1 MTILDHALLYARR
14 GIRIIPIAPGEKYP
28 AGIEAWQTIATS
40 NETTITEWF
49 TTTYKNWGV
58 GICTGRAGT
67 RQIFVLDI
75 DEHNPQQSGS
85 DTLNDLE
92 TEHGKLPDTVTVLT
106 PTGGKHLYFT
116 TPIPIRNDAGKRLGP
131 GLDIRGDGGQVL
143 APPTIHPNGKPY
155 TFEDGYSI
163 TDMKPADAPEW
174 LIKRLTAEPKIDRTR
189 PADGDIFLTDP
200 NSPST
205 RYNNQHHWNT
215 ILTQDGWTYVYQGQ
229 DGTEYWRRPGKT
241 TGISAS
247 LNHNNND
254 ALIVF
259 SSNAPVPEGGYSKFG
274 YHAQR
279 HHQGSWKAA
288 AAQYL
293 NTNPNTTT
301 ATPDELLSQLIN
313 WQDFWNQD
321 HKAEDWIAYPLIA
334 RGRQTAL
341 FAVSKEGKSYIALAC
356 TAALAT
362 GKPIFGRP
370 AQPPTHVLYLD
381 YEMTS
386 SDLLERLDNLGYTRE
401 DNLTHLHYALIPSL
415 PPLNTYEGAAAVMKL
430 VELTGAQV
438 VVIDTTGRAVQGE
451 ENSAD
456 TYREFAR
463 TTGLALKAAGIA
475 LLRTDHAGKDKGK
488 TQGQRGSSAKND
500 DVDIVYHLQRDG
512 HTIKLTRIFSRI
524 GWAPNEVEL
533 VEEQLEDDY
542 NPIRLKETQ
551 ETFTQDT
558 YDLAR
563 RILAAFPELKPGME
577 QVETLK
583 FRDEARA
590 RGVKARNGKYK
601 KALLAIA
608 QNRLRD
614 PLE

>member
-1 MTILDHALLYARR
+1 MTVLENALLYASR
-14 GIRIIPIAPGEKYP
+14 GIRVIPIAPGEKYP

-40 NETTITEWF
+40 NTDTVKQWF
-49 TTTYKNWGV
+49 TTTYKGWGV
-58 GICTGRAGT
+58 GICTGRAGA
-67 RQIFVLDI
+67 RQVFVLDI
-75 DEHNPQQSGS
+75 DEHDPQQSGS
-85 DTLNDLE
+85 DTLADLE
-92 TEHGKLPDTVTVLT
+92 AEHGKLPDTVTVLT
-106 PTGGKHLYFT
+106 PTGGRHLYFT
-116 TPIPIRNDAGKRLGP
+116 TPIAIRNDAGKRLGP

-143 APPTIHPNGKPY
+143 APPTLHPTGKPY
-155 TFEDGYSI
+155 TFEEGFGI
-163 TDMKPADAPEW
+163 TDILPADAPDW

-200 NSPST
+200 NSPSA
-205 RYNNQHHWNT
+205 RYNNTTNWQT
-215 ILTQDGWTYVYQGQ
+215 ILTQDGWTYVYQGT

-247 LNHNNND
+247 LNHNGND

-259 SSNAPVPEGGYSKFG
+259 SSNAPVPEGGYSRFG

-279 HHQGSWKAA
+279 HHQGSWKQA
-288 AAQYL
+288 AAQYMNL
-293 NTNPNTTT
+293 NPTITTS
-301 ATPDELLSQLIN
+301 TPDELLSQLVN
-313 WQDFWNQD
+313 WQEFWNQD

-370 AQPPTHVLYLD
+370 AQDKVHVLYLD
-381 YEMTS
+381 YEMTAA
-386 SDLLERLDNLGYTRE
+386 DLMERLDNLGYTRE
-401 DNLTHLHYALIPSL
+401 DDLTHLHYALIPSL

-430 VELTGAQV
+430 VELTQAQV
-438 VVIDTTGRAVQGE
+438 VVIDTTGRAVEGE

-463 TTGLALKAAGIA
+463 TTGLALKGAGIA

-512 HTIKLTRIFSRI
+512 HTIKLTRVFSRI
-524 GWAPNEVEL
+524 GWAPTEVEL
-533 VEEQLEDDY
+533 IEEQLEEDH
-542 NPIRLKETQ
+542 NPIRLKETL
-551 ETFTQDT
+551 ETFTEPI
-558 YDLAR
+558 YNLAR
-563 RILAAFPELKPGME
+563 QILQAFPELKPGMVQE
-577 QVETLK
+577 DTNK
-583 FRDEARA
+583 FREEARA
-590 RGVKARNGKYK
+590 RGVAAKNQKWSP
-601 KALLAIA
+601 ALRAIA

-614 PLE
+614 PLN

>member
-1 MTILDHALLYARR
+1 MTVLENALLYASR
-14 GIRIIPIAPGEKYP
+14 GIRVIPIAPGEKYP

-40 NETTITEWF
+40 NEATVKQWF
-49 TTTYKNWGV
+49 TTTYKGWGV
-58 GICTGRAGT
+58 GICTGRAGA
-67 RQIFVLDI
+67 RQVFVLDI
-75 DEHNPQQSGS
+75 DEHDPQQSGS
-85 DTLNDLE
+85 DTLADLE
-92 TEHGKLPDTVTVLT
+92 AEHGKLPDTVTVLT
-106 PTGGKHLYFT
+106 PTGGRHLYFT
-116 TPIPIRNDAGKRLGP
+116 TPIAIRNDAGKRLGP

-143 APPTIHPNGKPY
+143 APPTLHPTGKPY
-155 TFEDGYSI
+155 TFEEGFGI
-163 TDMKPADAPEW
+163 TDILPADAPDW
-174 LIKRLTAEPKIDRTR
+174 LIKRLTAEPKIDRTK

-200 NSPST
+200 NSPSA
-205 RYNNQHHWNT
+205 RYNNTTNWQT
-215 ILTQDGWTYVYQGQ
+215 ILTQDGWTYVYQGT

-247 LNHNNND
+247 LNHNGND

-259 SSNAPVPEGGYSKFG
+259 SSNAPVPEGGYSRFG

-279 HHQGSWKAA
+279 HHQGSWKQA
-288 AAQYL
+288 AAQYMNL
-293 NTNPNTTT
+293 NPTITTS
-301 ATPDELLSQLIN
+301 TPDELLSQLVN
-313 WQDFWNQD
+313 WQEFWNQD

-356 TAALAT
+356 VAALAT

-370 AQPPTHVLYLD
+370 AQDQVHVLYLD
-381 YEMTS
+381 YEMTAA
-386 SDLLERLDNLGYTRE
+386 DLMERLDNLGYTRE

-430 VELTGAQV
+430 VELTQAQV
-438 VVIDTTGRAVQGE
+438 VVIDTTGRAVEGE

-463 TTGLALKAAGIA
+463 TTGLALKGAGIA

-512 HTIKLTRIFSRI
+512 HTIKLTRVFSRI
-524 GWAPNEVEL
+524 GWAPTEVEL
-533 VEEQLEDDY
+533 IEEQLEEDH
-542 NPIRLKETQ
+542 NPIRLKETL
-551 ETFTQDT
+551 ETFTEPI
-558 YDLAR
+558 YNLAR
-563 RILAAFPELKPGME
+563 QILQAFPELKPGMVQE
-577 QVETLK
+577 DTNK
-583 FRDEARA
+583 FREEARA
-590 RGVKARNGKYK
+590 RGVAAKNQKWSP
-601 KALLAIA
+601 ALRAIA

-614 PLE
+614 PLN

>member
-1 MTILDHALLYARR
+1 MSVLDHALLYARR
-14 GIRIIPIAPGEKYP
+14 GIRVIPIAPGEKYP
-28 AGIEAWQTIATS
+28 AGIEAWQTIASS
-40 NETTITEWF
+40 NPATVTEWF
-49 TTTYKNWGV
+49 TTTYKDWGV
-58 GICTGRAGT
+58 GICTGRAGA
-67 RQIFVLDI
+67 RQVFVLDI
-75 DEHNPQQSGS
+75 DEHDPQQSGS
-85 DTLNDLE
+85 DTLADLE
-92 TEHGKLPDTVTVLT
+92 AEHGKLPDTVTVLT
-106 PTGGKHLYFT
+106 PTGGRHLYFT
-116 TPIPIRNDAGKRLGP
+116 TPIAIRNDAGKRLGP

-143 APPTIHPNGKPY
+143 APPTIHPTGKPY
-155 TFEDGYSI
+155 AFEEGYSI
-163 TDMKPADAPEW
+163 TDILPADAPDW

-205 RYNNQHHWNT
+205 RYNNATNWQT
-215 ILTQDGWTYVYQGQ
+215 ILTNDGWTYVYQGT

-247 LNHNNND
+247 LNHNGND

-259 SSNAPVPEGGYSKFG
+259 SSNAPVPEGGYSRFG

-279 HHQGSWKAA
+279 HHQGSWKQAA
-288 AAQYL
+288 AEYL
-293 NTNPNTTT
+293 NYNPTITTS
-301 ATPDELLSQLIN
+301 TPDELLAQLVN
-313 WQDFWNQD
+313 WQEFWNQD

-356 TAALAT
+356 VAALAT

-370 AQPPTHVLYLD
+370 AQDPVHVLYLD
-381 YEMTS
+381 YEMTAA
-386 SDLLERLDNLGYTRE
+386 DLMERLDNLGYTRE

-438 VVIDTTGRAVQGE
+438 VVIDTTGRAVEGE

-463 TTGLALKAAGIA
+463 TTGLALKGAGIA

-500 DVDIVYHLQRDG
+500 DVDIVYHLQREG
-512 HTIKLTRIFSRI
+512 HTIKLTRVFSRI
-524 GWAPNEVEL
+524 GWAPVEVEL
-533 VEEQLEDDY
+533 VEEQLEEDH
-542 NPIRLKETQ
+542 NPIRLKETL
-551 ETFTQDT
+551 ETFTEET
-558 YDLAR
+558 YNLAA
-563 RILAAFPELKPGME
+563 RILQAFPDLKPGTVQE
-577 QVETLK
+577 DSQQ
-583 FRDEARA
+583 FRTQARA
-590 RGVKARNGKYK
+590 RGIKAKNNRWSP
-601 KALLAIA
+601 ALRAIA

-614 PLE
+614 PLA

>member
-28 AGIEAWQTIATS
+28 AGIEAWQTVATS

-301 ATPDELLSQLIN
+301 STPDELLSQLIN

-415 PPLNTYEGAAAVMKL
+415 PPLNTYEGAAAIMKL

-524 GWAPNEVEL
+524 GWAPNEIEL

-563 RILAAFPELKPGME
+563 RILSAFPELKPGMKQE
-577 QVETLK
+577 DTLK

-590 RGVKARNGKYK
+590 RGIKAKNSKWS
-601 KALLAIA
+601 KALRAIA

>member
-155 TFEDGYSI
+155 AFEDGYSI

-200 NSPST
+200 NSPSA
-205 RYNNQHHWNT
+205 RYNNNTNWQT
-215 ILTQDGWTYVYQGQ
+215 ILTQDGWTYVYQGT

-247 LNHNNND
+247 LNHNGND

-259 SSNAPVPEGGYSKFG
+259 SSNAPVPEGGYSRFG

-279 HHQGSWKAA
+279 HHQGSWKQA
-288 AAQYL
+288 AAQYMNL
-293 NTNPNTTT
+293 NPTITTS
-301 ATPDELLSQLIN
+301 TPDELLSQLVN
-313 WQDFWNQD
+313 WQEFWNQD

-356 TAALAT
+356 VAALAT

-370 AQPPTHVLYLD
+370 AQDKVHVLYLD
-381 YEMTS
+381 YEMTAA
-386 SDLLERLDNLGYTRE
+386 DLMERLDNLGYTRE
-401 DNLTHLHYALIPSL
+401 DDLTHLHYALIPSL

-430 VELTGAQV
+430 VELTQAQV
-438 VVIDTTGRAVQGE
+438 VVIDTTGRAVEGE

-463 TTGLALKAAGIA
+463 TTGLALKGAGIA

-512 HTIKLTRIFSRI
+512 HTIKLTRVFSRI
-524 GWAPNEVEL
+524 GWAPTEVEL
-533 VEEQLEDDY
+533 IEEQLEEDH
-542 NPIRLKETQ
+542 NPIRLKETL
-551 ETFTQDT
+551 ETFTEPI
-558 YDLAR
+558 YNLAR
-563 RILAAFPELKPGME
+563 QILQAFPELKPGMVQE
-577 QVETLK
+577 DTNK
-583 FRDEARA
+583 FREEARA
-590 RGVKARNGKYK
+590 RGVAAKNQKWSP
-601 KALLAIA
+601 ALRAIA

-614 PLE
+614 PLN

>member
-1 MTILDHALLYARR
+1 MTVLENALLYASR
-14 GIRIIPIAPGEKYP
+14 GIRVIPIAPGEKYP

-40 NETTITEWF
+40 NTDTVKQWF
-49 TTTYKNWGV
+49 TTTYKDWGV
-58 GICTGRAGT
+58 GICTGRAGA
-67 RQIFVLDI
+67 RQVFVLDI
-75 DEHNPQQSGS
+75 DEHDPQQSGS
-85 DTLNDLE
+85 DTLADLE
-92 TEHGKLPDTVTVLT
+92 QEHGKLPDTVTVLT
-106 PTGGKHLYFT
+106 PTGGRHLYFT
-116 TPIPIRNDAGKRLGP
+116 TPIAIRNDAGKRLGP

-143 APPTIHPNGKPY
+143 APPTLHPTGKPY
-155 TFEDGYSI
+155 TFEEGFGI
-163 TDMKPADAPEW
+163 TDILPADAPDW

-200 NSPST
+200 NSPSA
-205 RYNNQHHWNT
+205 RYNNTTNWQT
-215 ILTQDGWTYVYQGQ
+215 ILTQDGWTYVYQGT

-247 LNHNNND
+247 LNHNGND

-259 SSNAPVPEGGYSKFG
+259 SSNAPVPEGGYSRFG

-279 HHQGSWKAA
+279 HHQGSWKQA
-288 AAQYL
+288 AAQYMNL
-293 NTNPNTTT
+293 NPTITTS
-301 ATPDELLSQLIN
+301 TPDELLSQLVN
-313 WQDFWNQD
+313 WQEFWNQD

-370 AQPPTHVLYLD
+370 AQDKVHVLYLD
-381 YEMTS
+381 YEMTAA
-386 SDLLERLDNLGYTRE
+386 DLMERLDNLGYTRE

-430 VELTGAQV
+430 VELTQAQV
-438 VVIDTTGRAVQGE
+438 VVIDTTGRAVEGE

-463 TTGLALKAAGIA
+463 TTGLALKGAGIA

-512 HTIKLTRIFSRI
+512 HTIKLTRVFSRI
-524 GWAPNEVEL
+524 GWAPTEVEL
-533 VEEQLEDDY
+533 IEEQLEEDH
-542 NPIRLKETQ
+542 NPIRLKETL
-551 ETFTQDT
+551 ETFTEPI
-558 YDLAR
+558 YNLAR
-563 RILAAFPELKPGME
+563 QILQAFPELKPGMVQE
-577 QVETLK
+577 DTNK
-583 FRDEARA
+583 FREEARA
-590 RGVKARNGKYK
+590 RGVAAKNQKWSP
-601 KALLAIA
+601 ALRAIA

-614 PLE
+614 PLN